1 MNHSNHL
8 KHSNHIS
15 YNALVMSGG
24 GTKGFCT
31 LGALQYLYDNK
42 IFDNSNIKYYI
53 GTSVGSIISYFL
65 SIGYTP
71 IEIVVYLCSNN
82 VFENFLKNF
91 SGLGLNGIYKYSQ
104 ITYHCEQMTLL
115 KIGYIPTL
123 KQLFDHFGKKL
134 IVCSYNLTKHKRE
147 YISYINYPEMSCL
160 DAIRMSSNIPF
171 IFDDFIYN
179 GDEYIDGGIIDHFPT
194 HLLNNIDEDDKETN
208 LIKAIGIHLDD
219 KEEKREIDS
228 ELLRLINKI
237 YNIIM
242 IPCKEKKNFYIN
254 DENHNDVI
262 DIIDIKV
269 EDLKIYNF
277 SISHSKKL
285 KLFSYG
291 YNCAKYYFDH
301 KILEDTI
308 ILRDL

>member
-1 MNHSNHL
+1 MNHLNYVNNTPNIKEIPL
-8 KHSNHIS
+8 
-15 YNALVMSGG
+15 YNTIVMSGG

-42 IFDNSNIKYYI
+42 IYDNSNIKYYI

-65 SIGYTP
+65 LIGYTP

-104 ITYHCEQMTLL
+104 ITYHCENMTLL

-123 KQLFDHFGKKL
+123 KQLFDNFGKKL
-134 IVCSYNLTKHKRE
+134 IVCTYNLTKHKRE
-147 YISYINYPEMSCL
+147 YISYENYPDISCL
-160 DAIRMSSNIPF
+160 DVIRMSSNIPF

-194 HLLNNIDEDDKETN
+194 HLLNNIDNESN

-219 KEEKREIDS
+219 KEEKKEIES

-242 IPCKEKKNFYIN
+242 IPCKEKNYIN
-254 DENHNDVI
+254 TNNNDMI

-285 KLFSYG
+285 QLFSYG
-291 YNCAKYYFDH
+291 YNCARHYFEH